1 MQAATIAHISK
12 GPKSDPSV
20 DAATG
25 TGAVEFPAYGYR
37 DKASTVDK
45 KIAQWVKQE
54 LDEQENRSQEALSSA
69 VGEAAKKIQQE
80 IEAIADAKKRINSGD
95 VVFSAMV
102 PQSITLRQL
111 LSMLLDSKTGED
123 DYIWRQCTR
132 AQYQRLKK
140 IGGPNSSATIN
151 SDFEF
156 ANTPLPAMD
165 DLIRAA
171 ELMDKLAKAPGLKNE
186 LMAKVD
192 KVLSKL
198 KELFN

>member
-1 MQAATIAHISK
+1 MKTAPTMAHIPEDA
-12 GPKSDPSV
+12 GSV

-54 LDEQENRSQEALSSA
+54 LDEQENQSQEALSSA
-69 VGEAAKKIQQE
+69 VGADAKKIQQE

-111 LSMLLDSKTGED
+111 LSMVLDSKLYGVE
-123 DYIWRQCTR
+123 YIWRQCTR
-132 AQYQRLKK
+132 AQYQRFEK
-140 IGGPNSSATIN
+140 INNPNSSATTIN
-151 SDFEF
+151 SDFPF

-165 DLIRAA
+165 DLIRAV
-171 ELMDKLAKAPGLKNE
+171 ELMTKLEKAPGLKDE
-186 LMAKVD
+186 LMAKVE
-192 KVLSKL
+192 KVLSTLNKL
-198 KELFN
+198 FS